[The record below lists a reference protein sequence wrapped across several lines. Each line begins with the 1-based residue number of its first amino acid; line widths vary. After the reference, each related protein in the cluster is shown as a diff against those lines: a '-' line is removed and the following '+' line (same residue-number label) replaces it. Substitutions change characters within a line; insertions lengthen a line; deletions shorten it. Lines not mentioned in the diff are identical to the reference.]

1 MIWDPARASRSCVL
15 AALAARVDIPIKISQ
30 VRQPFYGKAVLVLFT
45 FDVSFQEI
53 FRQPIAHFVSER
65 SAREP

>member
-1 MIWDPARASRSCVL
+1 ML

-30 VRQPFYGKAVLVLFT
+30 VRQPFYGKAVLVLLT

-53 FRQPIAHFVSER
+53 FRQPIAHALCLGTVCEG
-65 SAREP
+65 ALDGQCAING